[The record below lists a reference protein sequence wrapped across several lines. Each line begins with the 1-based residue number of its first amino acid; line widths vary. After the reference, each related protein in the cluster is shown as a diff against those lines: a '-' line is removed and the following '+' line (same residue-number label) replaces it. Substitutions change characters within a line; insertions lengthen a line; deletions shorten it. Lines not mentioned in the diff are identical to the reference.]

1 MNTRI
6 LALCG
11 SLRRDSRNQQVL
23 NAAINIAP
31 SLAATITQGTFSDFP
46 LYNQDVQDHGMPA
59 SVITL
64 AQSIADADAV
74 LIVSPEYNYSVPGV
88 LKNAIDWLS
97 RVSPQPFAG
106 KATAIMGA
114 SPGAIGT
121 ARMQYHLRQT
131 LVFLDARPLNK
142 PEVMIG
148 SFSDKF
154 EEGKLTD
161 AKALEM
167 VERQLVSLIA
177 WSKQLHAK

>member
-1 MNTRI
+1 MSTRI
-6 LALCG
+6 VALCG
-11 SLRRDSRNQQVL
+11 SLRSASRNQQVL
-23 NAAINIAP
+23 NAAIDIAP
-31 SLAATITQGTFSDFP
+31 SLDAIITQGKFDDVP
-46 LYNQDVQDHGMPA
+46 LYNQDVQDAGVPPA
-59 SVITL
+59 VTTL
-64 AQSIADADAV
+64 AQSIANADAV

-88 LKNAIDWLS
+88 LKNVIDWLS

-106 KATAIMGA
+106 KAVAIMGT

-131 LVFLDARPLNK
+131 LVFLDAHPLNK

-148 SFSDKF
+148 SYSDKF
-154 EEGKLTD
+154 DDGKLID

-177 WSKQLHAK
+177 WSKQLRAQ